1 MIRYAAL
8 LPLLAALLTG
18 CGAATTETAEL
29 DPVVRAASQ
38 TAAAGSSR
46 VEFTVNM
53 RVAGQSFDIT
63 GSGAFSYQRDP
74 RGFLTFN
81 MDVPELGEVR
91 MDMRMVGT
99 KLYMRMP
106 ADLLG
111 GQGLPGGK
119 AWIGMDLGRSLK
131 QAGLGS
137 FDFTRQQDPAQM
149 LRYLRSASADVAEA
163 GYDEVRGVPTT
174 KYSGRLD
181 LRKAL
186 DAGLDELGVSG
197 AEKEQAVAGMKQM
210 LEQLGSATVPFEVF
224 IDDDGLLRRMTM
236 TMSMTVEGQSIEM
249 SMTMDYFDF
258 GVRVEVDAPAAATVY
273 DATNAL
279 QP

>member
-1 MIRYAAL
+1 VIRYAAL
-8 LPLLAALLTG
+8 LPLLAALVTG

-29 DPVVRAASQ
+29 DPVVQAASR
-38 TAAAGSSR
+38 TSAAGSSR

-53 RVAGQSFDIT
+53 RVAGQSFDINGT
-63 GSGAFSYQRDP
+63 GAFSYHGDP

-81 MDVPELGEVR
+81 MDVPELGDVR

-99 KLYMRMP
+99 KVYMRMP

-111 GQGLPGGK
+111 SQGLPGGK
-119 AWIGMDLGRSLK
+119 EWIGMDLGRSLK

-149 LRYLRSASADVAEA
+149 LRYLRAASADVAEA
-163 GYDEVRGVPTT
+163 GYGEVRGVPTT

-181 LRKAL
+181 LGKAIN
-186 DAGLDELGVSG
+186 AGLDELGVSG
-197 AEKEQAVAGMKQM
+197 AEKEQAVAGMKEM

-236 TMSMTVEGQSIEM
+236 TMTMTVEGQSIEM

-279 QP
+279 P

>member
-1 MIRYAAL
+1 VIRYAAL
-8 LPLLAALLTG
+8 LSLLAALVTG

-29 DPVVRAASQ
+29 DPVVQAASR
-38 TAAAGSSR
+38 TSAAGSSR

-53 RVAGQSFDIT
+53 RVAGQSFDMT
-63 GSGAFSYQRDP
+63 GSGAFSYQGAP

-81 MDVPELGEVR
+81 MDVPELGDVR

-106 ADLLG
+106 AELLG
-111 GQGLPGGK
+111 NQGLPGGK
-119 AWIGMDLGRSLK
+119 EWIGMDLGRSLK

-137 FDFTRQQDPAQM
+137 FDFTQQQDPAQM
-149 LRYLRSASADVAEA
+149 LRYLRAASADVAEA

-181 LRKAL
+181 LRKAI

-197 AEKEQAVAGMKQM
+197 AEKEQAVVGMKEM

-279 QP
+279 P